1 MREERSTNER
11 RDYFMTVKVEKL
23 KINYKTLEEF
33 QKFSE
38 YGLPEL
44 SMLEELENNM
54 VENRIDSPFYG
65 IYQDGNLVA
74 RISLY
79 RIDAKH
85 DQYFD
90 PPQDYYEVFK
100 LEVLPHYRNQGLGTA
115 LIEHAKSLGLPI
127 KTNARRRSDQ
137 FWIKMGFQPVQYNPI
152 RDRGES
158 PYVWLPE
165 GTRLRDYN

>member
-1 MREERSTNER
+1 MDVTI
-11 RDYFMTVKVEKL
+11 EKL

-44 SMLEELENNM
+44 SMLKELESNM
-54 VENRIDSPFYG
+54 VENLITSPFYG
-65 IYQDGNLVA
+65 IYHDGNLVA

-79 RIDAKH
+79 HNTEKYDH
-85 DQYFD
+85 YFI
-90 PPQDYYEVFK
+90 PKQSFYEIFK

-115 LIEHAKSLGLPI
+115 LVEYAKTLGHPL
-127 KTNARRRSDQ
+127 KTNARRRSDG
-137 FWIKMGFQPVQYNPI
+137 FWARMGFIPVLYNPE

-165 GTRLRDYN
+165 GVTLQD